1 MDYKHFKGKHANIVI
16 EIISLLEKGVKKA
29 QEILEKP
36 DAGSYTKLE
45 NSSGDTP
52 IKADLALD
60 KFLEENFLSLENIKS
75 VFSEEKETPVT
86 KENGSYLIAYDP
98 LDGSSVMEANFLVGT
113 IIGVYEKDYKA
124 QNLAASLYVVFGH
137 KIELVVALEEVYR
150 YAFYQNKFHFIET
163 IVLENKGKIIA
174 SGGNQKDF
182 SLGLKKALEG
192 FFAEN
197 YRLRYSGS
205 MVADVHHVLVK
216 KGGMFSY
223 PQKKLRKL
231 FEVFPLALMV
241 EKAKGE
247 AFYFD
252 KGVKKRLLDQG
263 VENYHEKSEC
273 YLASPHEAHILEKY
287 LKGEWCKIALKN

>member
-124 QNLAASLYVVFGH
+124 QNLVASLYVVFGH
-137 KIELVVALEEVYR
+137 KIELVVALDKVYR

-231 FEVFPLALMV
+231 FEVFPLALII

-252 KGVKKRLLDQG
+252 KGVKKRLLEQS
-263 VENYHEKSEC
+263 VESYHEKSEC

-287 LKGEWCKIALKN
+287 LKGE

>member
-1 MDYKHFKGKHANIVI
+1 MDYKHFKCKHANIVI

-60 KFLEENFLSLENIKS
+60 KFLEETFLSLENVKS

-113 IIGVYEKDYKA
+113 IIGIYEKDYKV
-124 QNLAASLYVVFGH
+124 QNLVASLYVVFGH
-137 KIELVVALEEVYR
+137 KIELVVALDKVYR

-205 MVADVHHVLVK
+205 MVADVHHVLIK

-231 FEVFPLALMV
+231 FEVFPLALII

-252 KGVKKRLLDQG
+252 KGVKKRLLEQS

-273 YLASPHEAHILEKY
+273 YLASPHEAQILEKY
-287 LKGEWCKIALKN
+287 LKGE

>member
-60 KFLEENFLSLENIKS
+60 KFLEENFLSLENVKS

-124 QNLAASLYVVFGH
+124 QNLVASLYVVFGH
-137 KIELVVALEEVYR
+137 KIELVVALDKVYR

-205 MVADVHHVLVK
+205 MVADVHHVLIK

-231 FEVFPLALMV
+231 FEVFPLALII

-252 KGVKKRLLDQG
+252 KGVKKRLLEQS
-263 VENYHEKSEC
+263 VESYHEKSEC
-273 YLASPHEAHILEKY
+273 YLASQHEAQILEKY
-287 LKGEWCKIALKN
+287 LKGE

>member
-36 DAGSYTKLE
+36 DAGSYTQLE

-113 IIGVYEKDYKA
+113 IIGVYEKDYKV
-124 QNLAASLYVVFGH
+124 QNLVASLYVVFGH
-137 KIELVVALEEVYR
+137 KIELVVALDKVYR

-163 IVLENKGKIIA
+163 IVLENKGKIVA

-182 SLGLKKALEG
+182 SLGLKKALEE

-252 KGVKKRLLDQG
+252 KGVKKRLLEQS

-273 YLASPHEAHILEKY
+273 YLASQHEAQILEKY
-287 LKGEWCKIALKN
+287 LKGE

>member
-1 MDYKHFKGKHANIVI
+1 MDYKHFKCKHANIVI

-113 IIGVYEKDYKA
+113 IIGIYEKDYKA
-124 QNLAASLYVVFGH
+124 QNLVASLYVVFGH

-163 IVLENKGKIIA
+163 IVLENKGRIIA

-205 MVADVHHVLVK
+205 MVADVHHVLIK

-231 FEVFPLALMV
+231 FEVFPLALII

-252 KGVKKRLLDQG
+252 KGVKKRLLEQS
-263 VENYHEKSEC
+263 VESYHEKSEC
-273 YLASPHEAHILEKY
+273 YLASQHEAQILEKY
-287 LKGEWCKIALKN
+287 LKGE

>member
-60 KFLEENFLSLENIKS
+60 KFLEENFLSLENVKS

-124 QNLAASLYVVFGH
+124 QNLVASLYVVFGH

-163 IVLENKGKIIA
+163 IVLENKGKIVA

-263 VENYHEKSEC
+263 VESYHEKSEC
-273 YLASPHEAHILEKY
+273 YLASQHEAQILEKY
-287 LKGEWCKIALKN
+287 LKGE

>member
-1 MDYKHFKGKHANIVI
+1 MDYKHFKCKHANIVI

-60 KFLEENFLSLENIKS
+60 KFLEENFLSLENVKS

-113 IIGVYEKDYKA
+113 IMGVYEKDYKA

-205 MVADVHHVLVK
+205 MVADVHHVLIK

-231 FEVFPLALMV
+231 FEVFPLALII

-252 KGVKKRLLDQG
+252 KGVKKRLLEQS

-273 YLASPHEAHILEKY
+273 YLASPHEAQILEKY
-287 LKGEWCKIALKN
+287 LKGE

>member
-1 MDYKHFKGKHANIVI
+1 MNYKHFKCKHANIVI

-60 KFLEENFLSLENIKS
+60 KFLEENFLSLENVKS

-124 QNLAASLYVVFGH
+124 QNLVASLYVVFGH
-137 KIELVVALEEVYR
+137 KIELVVALDKVYR

-163 IVLENKGKIIA
+163 IVLENKGKIVA

-205 MVADVHHVLVK
+205 MVADVHHVLIK

-231 FEVFPLALMV
+231 FEVFPLALII

-252 KGVKKRLLDQG
+252 KGVKKRLLEQS

-273 YLASPHEAHILEKY
+273 YLASQHEAHILEKY
-287 LKGEWCKIALKN
+287 LKGE

>member
-60 KFLEENFLSLENIKS
+60 KFLEETFLSLENIKS

-124 QNLAASLYVVFGH
+124 QNLVASLYVVFGH

-163 IVLENKGKIIA
+163 IVLENKGKIVA

-205 MVADVHHVLVK
+205 MVADVHHVLIK

-231 FEVFPLALMV
+231 FEVFPLALII

-252 KGVKKRLLDQG
+252 KGVKKRLLEQS
-263 VENYHEKSEC
+263 VESYHEKSEC

-287 LKGEWCKIALKN
+287 LKGE

>member
-1 MDYKHFKGKHANIVI
+1 MDYKHFKCKHANIVI

-36 DAGSYTKLE
+36 DAGSYTQLE

-124 QNLAASLYVVFGH
+124 QNLVASLYVVFGH
-137 KIELVVALEEVYR
+137 KIELVVALDKVYR

-163 IVLENKGKIIA
+163 IVLENKGKIVA

-205 MVADVHHVLVK
+205 MVADVHHVLIK

-252 KGVKKRLLDQG
+252 KGVKKRLLEQS
-263 VENYHEKSEC
+263 VESYHEKSEC

-287 LKGEWCKIALKN
+287 LKGE

>member
-124 QNLAASLYVVFGH
+124 QNLVASLYVVFGH

-163 IVLENKGKIIA
+163 IVLENKGKIVA

-205 MVADVHHVLVK
+205 MVADVHHVLIK

-231 FEVFPLALMV
+231 FEVFPLALII

-252 KGVKKRLLDQG
+252 KGVKKRLLEQS

-273 YLASPHEAHILEKY
+273 YLASQHEAQILEKY
-287 LKGEWCKIALKN
+287 LKGE

>member
-1 MDYKHFKGKHANIVI
+1 MDYKHFKCKHANIVI

-60 KFLEENFLSLENIKS
+60 KFLEENFLSLENVKS

-124 QNLAASLYVVFGH
+124 QNLVASLYVVFGH
-137 KIELVVALEEVYR
+137 KIELVVALDKVYR

-182 SLGLKKALEG
+182 SLDLKKALEG

-205 MVADVHHVLVK
+205 MVADVHHVLIK

-252 KGVKKRLLDQG
+252 KGVKKRLLEQS

-273 YLASPHEAHILEKY
+273 YLASPHEAQILEKY
-287 LKGEWCKIALKN
+287 LKGE

>member
-124 QNLAASLYVVFGH
+124 QNLVASLYVVFGH
-137 KIELVVALEEVYR
+137 KIELVVALDKVYR

-205 MVADVHHVLVK
+205 MVADVHHVLIK
-216 KGGMFSY
+216 KGGVFSY

-252 KGVKKRLLDQG
+252 KGVKKRLLEQS

-273 YLASPHEAHILEKY
+273 YLASPHEAQILEKY
-287 LKGEWCKIALKN
+287 LKGE

>member
-1 MDYKHFKGKHANIVI
+1 MDYKHFKCKHANIVI

-60 KFLEENFLSLENIKS
+60 KFLEETFLSLENIKS

-124 QNLAASLYVVFGH
+124 QNLVASLYVVFGH
-137 KIELVVALEEVYR
+137 KIELVVALDKVYR

-163 IVLENKGKIIA
+163 IVLENKGKIVA

-252 KGVKKRLLDQG
+252 KGVKKRLLDQS
-263 VENYHEKSEC
+263 VESYHEKSEC
-273 YLASPHEAHILEKY
+273 YLASPHEAQILEKY
-287 LKGEWCKIALKN
+287 LKGE

>member
-1 MDYKHFKGKHANIVI
+1 MDYKHFKCKHANIVI

-60 KFLEENFLSLENIKS
+60 KFLEETFLSLENIKS

-124 QNLAASLYVVFGH
+124 QNLVASLYVVFGH

-163 IVLENKGKIIA
+163 IVLENKGKIVA

-205 MVADVHHVLVK
+205 MVADVHHVLIK

-231 FEVFPLALMV
+231 FEVFPLALII

-252 KGVKKRLLDQG
+252 KGVKKRLLEQS

-273 YLASPHEAHILEKY
+273 YLASQHEAQILEKY
-287 LKGEWCKIALKN
+287 LKGE

>member
-60 KFLEENFLSLENIKS
+60 KFLEENFLSLENVKS

-124 QNLAASLYVVFGH
+124 QNLVASLYVVFGH
-137 KIELVVALEEVYR
+137 KIELMVALEEVYR

-205 MVADVHHVLVK
+205 MVADVHHVLIK
-216 KGGMFSY
+216 KGGVFSY

-252 KGVKKRLLDQG
+252 KGVKKRLLEQS
-263 VENYHEKSEC
+263 VESYHEKSEC
-273 YLASPHEAHILEKY
+273 YLASPHEAQILEKY
-287 LKGEWCKIALKN
+287 LKVE

>member
-98 LDGSSVMEANFLVGT
+98 LDGSSVMEASFLVGT

-124 QNLAASLYVVFGH
+124 QNLVASLYVVFGH
-137 KIELVVALEEVYR
+137 KIELVVALDKVYR

-163 IVLENKGKIIA
+163 IVLENKGKIVA

-252 KGVKKRLLDQG
+252 KGVKKRLLEQS
-263 VENYHEKSEC
+263 VESYHEKSEC

-287 LKGEWCKIALKN
+287 LKGE

>member
-36 DAGSYTKLE
+36 DAGSYTQLE

-75 VFSEEKETPVT
+75 VFSEEKEKPVT

-113 IIGVYEKDYKA
+113 IIGIYEKDYKA

-231 FEVFPLALMV
+231 FEVFPLALII

-252 KGVKKRLLDQG
+252 KGVKKRLLEQS
-263 VENYHEKSEC
+263 VESYHEKSEC
-273 YLASPHEAHILEKY
+273 YLASQHEAHILEKY
-287 LKGEWCKIALKN
+287 LKGE

>member
-1 MDYKHFKGKHANIVI
+1 MDYKRFKGKHANIVI

-60 KFLEENFLSLENIKS
+60 KFLEETFLSLENVKS

-124 QNLAASLYVVFGH
+124 QNLVASLYVVFGH
-137 KIELVVALEEVYR
+137 KVELVVALDKVYR

-163 IVLENKGKIIA
+163 IVLENKGKIVA

-216 KGGMFSY
+216 KGGVFSY

-252 KGVKKRLLDQG
+252 KGVKKRLLEQS
-263 VENYHEKSEC
+263 VESYHEKSEC
-273 YLASPHEAHILEKY
+273 YLASPHEAQILEKY
-287 LKGEWCKIALKN
+287 LKGE

>member
-1 MDYKHFKGKHANIVI
+1 MDYKHFKCKHANIVI

-113 IIGVYEKDYKA
+113 IIGIYEKDYKA

-205 MVADVHHVLVK
+205 MVADVHHVLIK

-231 FEVFPLALMV
+231 FEVFPLALII

-252 KGVKKRLLDQG
+252 KGVKKRLLEQG
-263 VENYHEKSEC
+263 VGSYHEKSEC
-273 YLASPHEAHILEKY
+273 YLASPHEAQVLEKH
-287 LKGEWCKIALKN
+287 LKGE

>member
-75 VFSEEKETPVT
+75 VFSEEKEKPVT

-113 IIGVYEKDYKA
+113 IIGVYEKDYKV
-124 QNLAASLYVVFGH
+124 QNLVASLYVVFGH

-163 IVLENKGKIIA
+163 IVLENKGKIVA

-205 MVADVHHVLVK
+205 MVADVHHVLIK

-231 FEVFPLALMV
+231 FEVFPLALII

-252 KGVKKRLLDQG
+252 KGVKKRLLEQS
-263 VENYHEKSEC
+263 VESYHEKSEC
-273 YLASPHEAHILEKY
+273 YLASPHEAQILEKY
-287 LKGEWCKIALKN
+287 LKGE

>member
-60 KFLEENFLSLENIKS
+60 KFLEENFLSLENVKS

-113 IIGVYEKDYKA
+113 IIGIYEKDYKA
-124 QNLAASLYVVFGH
+124 QNLVASLYVVFGY

-252 KGVKKRLLDQG
+252 KGVKKRLLDQS

-273 YLASPHEAHILEKY
+273 YLASPHEAQILEKY
-287 LKGEWCKIALKN
+287 LKGE

>member
-60 KFLEENFLSLENIKS
+60 KFLEENFLSLENVKS

-113 IIGVYEKDYKA
+113 IIGIYEKDYKV
-124 QNLAASLYVVFGH
+124 QNLVASLYVVFGH
-137 KIELVVALEEVYR
+137 KIELMVALEEVYR

-182 SLGLKKALEG
+182 SSGLKKALEE

-205 MVADVHHVLVK
+205 MVADVHHVLIK

-231 FEVFPLALMV
+231 FEVFPLALII

-252 KGVKKRLLDQG
+252 KGVKKRLLEQS

-273 YLASPHEAHILEKY
+273 YLASQYEAHILEKY
-287 LKGEWCKIALKN
+287 LKGE

>member
-113 IIGVYEKDYKA
+113 IIGIYEKDYKA
-124 QNLAASLYVVFGH
+124 QNLVASLYVVFGH
-137 KIELVVALEEVYR
+137 KIELVVALDKVYR

-163 IVLENKGKIIA
+163 IVLENKGKIVA

-205 MVADVHHVLVK
+205 MVADVHHVLIK

-252 KGVKKRLLDQG
+252 KGVKKRLLEQS

-273 YLASPHEAHILEKY
+273 YLASQHEAQILEKY
-287 LKGEWCKIALKN
+287 LKGE

>member
-124 QNLAASLYVVFGH
+124 QNLVASLYVVFGH

-182 SLGLKKALEG
+182 SLGLKKALER

-205 MVADVHHVLVK
+205 MVADVHHVLIK

-252 KGVKKRLLDQG
+252 KGVKKRLLEQS
-263 VENYHEKSEC
+263 VESYHEKSEC
-273 YLASPHEAHILEKY
+273 YLASPHEAQILEKY
-287 LKGEWCKIALKN
+287 LKGE

>member
-1 MDYKHFKGKHANIVI
+1 MDYKHFKCKHANIVI

-60 KFLEENFLSLENIKS
+60 KFLEENFLSLENVKS

-124 QNLAASLYVVFGH
+124 QNLVASLYVVFGH

-163 IVLENKGKIIA
+163 IVLENKGKIVA

-252 KGVKKRLLDQG
+252 KGVKKRLLEQS
-263 VENYHEKSEC
+263 VESYHEKSEC
-273 YLASPHEAHILEKY
+273 YLASPHEAQILEKY
-287 LKGEWCKIALKN
+287 LKGE

>member
-1 MDYKHFKGKHANIVI
+1 MDYKHFKCKHANIVI

-60 KFLEENFLSLENIKS
+60 KFLEENFLSLENVKS

-113 IIGVYEKDYKA
+113 IIGIYEKDYKA
-124 QNLAASLYVVFGH
+124 QNLVASLYVVFGH

-163 IVLENKGKIIA
+163 IVLENKGKIVA

-182 SLGLKKALEG
+182 SLGLKKALEE

-205 MVADVHHVLVK
+205 MVADVHHVLIK

-231 FEVFPLALMV
+231 FEVFPLALII

-252 KGVKKRLLDQG
+252 KGVKKRLLEQS

-273 YLASPHEAHILEKY
+273 YLASQHEAQILEKY
-287 LKGEWCKIALKN
+287 LKGE

>member
-1 MDYKHFKGKHANIVI
+1 MDYKHFKCKHANIVI

-36 DAGSYTKLE
+36 DAGSYTQLE

-60 KFLEENFLSLENIKS
+60 KFLEETFLSLENIKS

-124 QNLAASLYVVFGH
+124 QNLVASLYVVFGH
-137 KIELVVALEEVYR
+137 KIELVVALDKVYR

-205 MVADVHHVLVK
+205 MVADVHHVLIK

-231 FEVFPLALMV
+231 FEVFPLALII

-252 KGVKKRLLDQG
+252 KGVKKRLLEQS
-263 VENYHEKSEC
+263 VESYHEKSEC
-273 YLASPHEAHILEKY
+273 YLASPHEAQILEKY
-287 LKGEWCKIALKN
+287 LKGE

>member
-1 MDYKHFKGKHANIVI
+1 MDYKHFKCKHANIVI

-60 KFLEENFLSLENIKS
+60 KFLEETFLSLENVKS

-124 QNLAASLYVVFGH
+124 QNLVASLYVVFGH
-137 KIELVVALEEVYR
+137 KIELVVALDKVYR

-163 IVLENKGKIIA
+163 IVLENKGKIVA

-252 KGVKKRLLDQG
+252 KGVKKRLLEQS
-263 VENYHEKSEC
+263 VESYHEKSEC
-273 YLASPHEAHILEKY
+273 YLASQHEAQILEKY
-287 LKGEWCKIALKN
+287 LKGE

>member
-60 KFLEENFLSLENIKS
+60 KFLEENFLSLENVKS

-113 IIGVYEKDYKA
+113 IIGIYEKDYKA

-137 KIELVVALEEVYR
+137 KIELVVALDKVYR

-205 MVADVHHVLVK
+205 MVADVHHVLIK

-231 FEVFPLALMV
+231 FEVFPLALII

-252 KGVKKRLLDQG
+252 KGVKKRLLEQS
-263 VENYHEKSEC
+263 VESYHEKSEC
-273 YLASPHEAHILEKY
+273 YLASPHEAQILEKY
-287 LKGEWCKIALKN
+287 LKGE

>member
-1 MDYKHFKGKHANIVI
+1 MDYKRFKGKHANIVI

-60 KFLEENFLSLENIKS
+60 KFLEENFLSLENVKS

-124 QNLAASLYVVFGH
+124 QNLVASLYVVFGH
-137 KIELVVALEEVYR
+137 KIELMVALDKVYR

-252 KGVKKRLLDQG
+252 KGVKKRLLKQS
-263 VENYHEKSEC
+263 VESYHEKSEC

-287 LKGEWCKIALKN
+287 LKGE

>member
-36 DAGSYTKLE
+36 DAGSYTQLE

-75 VFSEEKETPVT
+75 VFSEEKETPIT

-124 QNLAASLYVVFGH
+124 QNLVASLYVVFGH
-137 KIELVVALEEVYR
+137 KIELVVALDKVYR

-163 IVLENKGKIIA
+163 IVLENKGKIVA

-205 MVADVHHVLVK
+205 MVADVHHVLIK

-252 KGVKKRLLDQG
+252 KGVKKRLLEQS
-263 VENYHEKSEC
+263 VESYHEKSEC

-287 LKGEWCKIALKN
+287 LKGE

>member
-1 MDYKHFKGKHANIVI
+1 MDYKHFKDKHANIVI

-60 KFLEENFLSLENIKS
+60 KFLEETFLSLENVKS

-113 IIGVYEKDYKA
+113 IIGIYEKDYKA
-124 QNLAASLYVVFGH
+124 QNLVASLYVVFGH

-205 MVADVHHVLVK
+205 MVADVHHVLIK

-241 EKAKGE
+241 EKARGE

-252 KGVKKRLLDQG
+252 KGVKKRLLDQS

-273 YLASPHEAHILEKY
+273 YLASPHEAQILEKY
-287 LKGEWCKIALKN
+287 LKGE

>member
-1 MDYKHFKGKHANIVI
+1 MDYKHFKCKHANIVI

-36 DAGSYTKLE
+36 DAGSYTQLE

-60 KFLEENFLSLENIKS
+60 KFLEETFLSLENVKS

-124 QNLAASLYVVFGH
+124 QNLVASLYVVFGH

-205 MVADVHHVLVK
+205 MVADVHHVLIK

-231 FEVFPLALMV
+231 FEVFPLALII

-252 KGVKKRLLDQG
+252 KGVKKRLLEQS
-263 VENYHEKSEC
+263 VESYHEKSEC
-273 YLASPHEAHILEKY
+273 YLASQYEAHILEKY
-287 LKGEWCKIALKN
+287 LKGE

>member
-60 KFLEENFLSLENIKS
+60 KFLEENFLSLENVKS

-113 IIGVYEKDYKA
+113 IIGIYEKDYKA
-124 QNLAASLYVVFGH
+124 QNLVASLYVVFGH

-205 MVADVHHVLVK
+205 MVADVHHVLIK

-252 KGVKKRLLDQG
+252 KGVKKRLLEQSI
-263 VENYHEKSEC
+263 ESYHEKSEC
-273 YLASPHEAHILEKY
+273 YLASQHEAQILEKY
-287 LKGEWCKIALKN
+287 LKGE

>member
-1 MDYKHFKGKHANIVI
+1 MDYKHFKCKHANIVI

-124 QNLAASLYVVFGH
+124 QNLVASLYVVFGH

-163 IVLENKGKIIA
+163 IVLENKGKIVA

-205 MVADVHHVLVK
+205 MVADVHHVLIK

-263 VENYHEKSEC
+263 VESYHEKSEC
-273 YLASPHEAHILEKY
+273 YLASPHEAQILEKY
-287 LKGEWCKIALKN
+287 LKGE

>member
-36 DAGSYTKLE
+36 DAGSYTNLE

-124 QNLAASLYVVFGH
+124 QNLVASLYVVFGH

-163 IVLENKGKIIA
+163 IVLENKGKIVA

-205 MVADVHHVLVK
+205 MVADVHHLLIK

-231 FEVFPLALMV
+231 FEVFPLALII

-252 KGVKKRLLDQG
+252 KGVKKRLLEQS
-263 VENYHEKSEC
+263 VESYHEKSEC
-273 YLASPHEAHILEKY
+273 YLASPHEAQILEKY
-287 LKGEWCKIALKN
+287 LKGE

>member
-1 MDYKHFKGKHANIVI
+1 MDYKHFKCKHANIVI

-36 DAGSYTKLE
+36 DAGSYTQLE

-60 KFLEENFLSLENIKS
+60 KFLEETFLSLENVKS

-113 IIGVYEKDYKA
+113 IIGIYEKDYKA
-124 QNLAASLYVVFGH
+124 QNLVASLYVVFGH

-163 IVLENKGKIIA
+163 IVLENKGKIVA

-231 FEVFPLALMV
+231 FEVFPLALII

-252 KGVKKRLLDQG
+252 KGVKKRLLEQS
-263 VENYHEKSEC
+263 VESYHEKSEC
-273 YLASPHEAHILEKY
+273 YLASPYEAQILEKY
-287 LKGEWCKIALKN
+287 LKGE